1 VRVSDVLAAFDAV
14 IELVRRAVLA
24 LAAALFVVFAV
35 DWLVRTRRLDPF
47 GAVARFFRRVVDPL
61 LEPVERRVVRAGG
74 LPSSAPWWALVAA
87 MAGGVLLIVLLQAT
101 RGLAAELLTAPR
113 SVRGL
118 SHLLI
123 AWVFGLLRLALLVR
137 VIASWLRL
145 SPYWWWLRWCVSL
158 TEWMLRPLRR
168 VVPPVGMFDVTP
180 IVAYFALWIVES
192 LLLNWV

>member
-1 VRVSDVLAAFDAV
+1 MSDVLAAFDAV

-87 MAGGVLLIVLLQAT
+87 MAGGVLLIVLLQAA
-101 RGLAAELLTAPR
+101 RGLAVELLATPR

-118 SHLLI
+118 SHLLL
-123 AWVFGLLRLALLVR
+123 AWIFGLLRLALLVR

-145 SPYWWWLRWCVSL
+145 SPYRWWLRWCVSL
-158 TEWMLRPLRR
+158 TEWLLRPLRR

-180 IVAYFALWIVES
+180 IVAYFALWILES
-192 LLLNWV
+192 MLLAWV